1 MLKIFSTPA
10 LRKRILFA
18 LFVILLFRFLAHIP
32 VPGVDVAAVK
42 SFLSGNTLLGLFNLF
57 SGGGFANFS
66 IVTLGLSPYIT
77 ASIIIQLFTMMIP
90 QFEELSKEGET
101 GREKLN
107 QYTKYLT
114 VPLSFVQA
122 YGVYFLLGKQQGII
136 GTLDSM
142 SLMVFIFTLTGGAML
157 LTWLGDLVTEYGIG
171 QGISLLIFISIVS
184 ALPSS
189 LATFFVSLNTYD
201 LMNVLLF
208 LAIAALVIVGVV
220 LINEGTRNV
229 PLEYG
234 RRDTG
239 SWRVSNYMP
248 IKVNQAGVI
257 PIIFAVSLIL
267 LPSFVAAPL
276 AATSVPYMQKLG
288 DFLLTNFSS
297 QAPLFNVVYFL
308 LVFGFTYFYTTV
320 QFDPAKVSDDIKKRG
335 GFIPGIRPGLSTQKY
350 LDFVVKRLTFVGA
363 VFLGLVAI
371 FPNLAQA
378 GDLGSGSIF
387 SVSGTSILIT
397 VSVVLETINKR
408 SSKNG

>member
-1 MLKIFSTPA
+1 
-10 LRKRILFA
+10 
-18 LFVILLFRFLAHIP
+18 
-32 VPGVDVAAVK
+32 
-42 SFLSGNTLLGLFNLF
+42 
-57 SGGGFANFS
+57 
-66 IVTLGLSPYIT
+66 
-77 ASIIIQLFTMMIP
+77 
-90 QFEELSKEGET
+90 
-101 GREKLN
+101 
-107 QYTKYLT
+107 
-114 VPLSFVQA
+114 
-122 YGVYFLLGKQQGII
+122 
-136 GTLDSM
+136 
-142 SLMVFIFTLTGGAML
+142 
-157 LTWLGDLVTEYGIG
+157 
-171 QGISLLIFISIVS
+171 
-184 ALPSS
+184 
-189 LATFFVSLNTYD
+189 
-201 LMNVLLF
+201 MNVLLF

-397 VSVVLETINKR
+397 VSVVLETVRQIESMAVTQNYDR
-408 SSKNG
+408 HFN